1 MKKLTYTQIPS
12 YSRQC
17 DSIFYVNIILMIK
30 FNTSHS
36 IIEREMKST
45 THEGDFSRSCSG
57 PYCPAFGLNAEI
69 YIVNLRIQ
77 SKCGNMDQKN
87 LEYGHFSRSAD
98 SKCEQGT

>member
-45 THEGDFSRSCSG
+45 THEGDFSWSCS
-57 PYCPAFGLNAEI
+57 CKHCKTFTL
-69 YIVNLRIQ
+69 
-77 SKCGNMDQKN
+77 
-87 LEYGHFSRSAD
+87 
-98 SKCEQGT
+98 